1 MREYLNKINI
11 VLFLSTSL
19 IICGILRINLQ
30 LKDAYKEIIKLQEI
44 NNKQNIQVDS
54 LFEELL
60 ILDSCC
66 AQYYDEEELYIF
78 NEDGYEIEK

>member
-1 MREYLNKINI
+1 MRDLNKFHIA
-11 VLFLSTSL
+11 LFIITSI
-19 IICGILRINLQ
+19 IICGVFKMSLQ

-44 NNKQNIQVDS
+44 NNKQNIQVDG
-54 LFEELL
+54 LLEELL

-66 AQYYDEEELYIF
+66 AQYYDETELYIF